1 MPKSPLSKLIA
12 VLVVA
17 AAVLALPAA
26 ANATLAYTTNL
37 FHPHVAV
44 AKNDNGKGAKAIGAG
59 TNPKVSPD
67 GELVAFERE
76 LSNGKGPEM
85 KLYDVA
91 TGKTKTIFSPWRDS
105 YSFAWSPDSTMVAA
119 LRGGELGKR
128 TLAVVD
134 VETGKQT
141 RIASG
146 YFNGISFSPDS
157 KELVFGLETD
167 EVAYPP
173 KTDLVRAPVTGG
185 PTSTLTHDHVSGY
198 PLWGPTGQIAFVKL
212 LGGKQRQYGPK
223 NDLFLMNANGKGVKR
238 LTHTRVDALTQ
249 GLYPTAWSA
258 SGRQLLAEYGGQDTS
273 YAVAVNP
280 RTGAEKSLS
289 PGNTETGFVGVAL
302 TANGKTVL
310 GYMGGYEG
318 PGSQLKIASVPY
330 QGGKPKILVSGG
342 FSPSW
347 GG

>member
-1 MPKSPLSKLIA
+1 MPISSKSKLIPA
-12 VLVVA
+12 LLLVA
-17 AAVLALPAA
+17 ALLALPAA
-26 ANATLAYTTNL
+26 AGATLAYSTNV
-37 FHPHVAV
+37 FHPHIWV

-59 TNPKVSPD
+59 SNAKVSPD
-67 GELVAFERE
+67 GELVVFERE
-76 LSNGKGPEM
+76 GSKGKGPEM

-91 TGKTKTIFSPWRDS
+91 TGKTKTIFSPWRES

-119 LRGGELGKR
+119 LRGGEIGSR
-128 TLAVVD
+128 TLYVVD
-134 VETGKQT
+134 VETGKAT
-141 RIASG
+141 KIATG
-146 YFNGISFSPDS
+146 YFDGISFSPDS
-157 KELVFGLETD
+157 KEVAFGLAAAES
-167 EVAYPP
+167 YPLKSDIYRYP
-173 KTDLVRAPVTGG
+173 LAGNAAHA
-185 PTSTLTHDHVSGY
+185 LTHDRVSGY
-198 PLWGPTGQIAFVKL
+198 PLWGPTGQIVFVKQ
-212 LGGKQRQYGPK
+212 LGAKQRQYGPK

-238 LTHTRVDALTQ
+238 LTHTEVDPLTQ

-258 SGRQLLAEYGGQDTS
+258 SGKQLLAEYGGQDTS

-280 RTGAEKSLS
+280 KTGAEKSLS

-310 GYMGGYEG
+310 GYLGGYEG

-330 QGGKPKILVSGG
+330 KGGKPKILVSGG